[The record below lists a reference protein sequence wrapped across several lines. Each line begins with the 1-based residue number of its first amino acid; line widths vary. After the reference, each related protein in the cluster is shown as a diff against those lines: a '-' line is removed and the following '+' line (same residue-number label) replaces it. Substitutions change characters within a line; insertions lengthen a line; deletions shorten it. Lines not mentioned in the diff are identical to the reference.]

1 MNLAKRFS
9 LTASV
14 STVVL
19 MLSIPA
25 HAETSGQKIYTQG
38 GASPAA
44 MACAACHGANG
55 MGTAS
60 AGFPRL
66 AGLPAGYMAKQIEDF
81 RSGERAN
88 GVMQPIAIALGDAE
102 VDAVATYMAGMS
114 PGAASTALDPTGP
127 VTNAAEKL
135 VKQGDWS
142 RNIPACVACHGE
154 GKTGVGSSF
163 PPLMGQSGVY
173 LAAQLDAW
181 RSGTRKN
188 DPNDL
193 MGHVARS
200 LTDTE
205 VKAISTYFD
214 SLNGEASQ

>member
-14 STVVL
+14 STAVL

-66 AGLPAGYMAKQIEDF
+66 AGLPADYMSKQIEDF
-81 RSGERAN
+81 RSGKRAN
-88 GVMQPIAIALGDAE
+88 GVMQPIAVALGDAE

-127 VTNAAEKL
+127 VTSAVEKI

-154 GKTGVGSSF
+154 GNTGVGSSF

-173 LAAQLDAW
+173 LAAQLNAW

-200 LTDTE
+200 LSDTE
-205 VKAISTYFD
+205 VKDIATYFD
-214 SLNGEASQ
+214 SLNGETSQ